1 MSSTR
6 TDHRDPGEHPEPTG
20 ERFIPELMS
29 GELID
34 AEHQTRYRF
43 SLPHV
48 RGCRVLDAGCGVGW
62 GSALLVE
69 AEASEVVGVDL
80 DPKTVE
86 DARRRVPAATF
97 LVGDLMDLPF
107 DDDSFDVVVC
117 FEAIEHT
124 GDTDRTLDQL
134 ARVLRPNGLLFVS
147 SPNPTVYPP
156 GNPFHLNEE
165 TPAELLRKAAG
176 RFAQVRLFR
185 QHVLIASVLCADRL
199 GRGTAI
205 APGVQAVTPLAPGH
219 DPYSVVVA
227 GNRELPQVEPMS
239 VLAPSTQLDNIATL
253 TDELGQEIK
262 RLNGELAR
270 LGEDHDELAGEAAAY
285 RAEAETERARL
296 VAEVERLRVAAA
308 EDLAEL
314 RTSRDRYAAMILTS
328 EQKLHAARREREQ
341 WRGVEQELDAAR
353 RERDQWRGDF
363 LAIAYSRSWRLTKP
377 LRDAGGRLPEP
388 AVTALR
394 RALRIAR
401 RLRARRRP

>member
-1 MSSTR
+1 MSLAGEHPEPT
-6 TDHRDPGEHPEPTG
+6 GEHPEPTG

-69 AEASEVVGVDL
+69 AGASEVVGVDL
-80 DPKTVE
+80 DPEAVE

-97 LVGDLMDLPF
+97 AVGDLMDLPF

-124 GDTDRTLDQL
+124 GDTERTLDQL
-134 ARVLRPNGLLFVS
+134 DRVLRPNGLLFVS
-147 SPNPTVYPP
+147 SPNPDVYPP

-199 GRGTAI
+199 GDRATAI
-205 APGVQAVTPLAPGH
+205 APGVEAVTPLVPGH

-227 GNRELPQVEPMS
+227 GNGELPAVAPMS
-239 VLAPSTQLDNIATL
+239 VLAPSTQLDNITTL
-253 TDELGQEIK
+253 ADELGQEIK

-270 LGEDHDELAGEAAAY
+270 LREDHDKLGRDASAY
-285 RAEAETERARL
+285 RAEAGTERAGL
-296 VAEVERLRVAAA
+296 VAEIERLRVAGA

-314 RTSRDRYAAMILTS
+314 RTSRDRYAAMILT
-328 EQKLHAARREREQ
+328 
-341 WRGVEQELDAAR
+341 GEQELDAAR
-353 RERDQWRGDF
+353 RERDQWRGDYRV
-363 LAIAYSRSWRLTKP
+363 IAYSRSWRLTKP
-377 LRDAGGRLPEP
+377 LRDARRRLPQP
-388 AVTALR
+388 AVATLR
-394 RALRIAR
+394 RARRIAR
-401 RLRARRRP
+401 SLKARWRR

>member
-1 MSSTR
+1 MSQA
-6 TDHRDPGEHPEPTG
+6 G

-80 DPKTVE
+80 DPETVE

-97 LVGDLMDLPF
+97 VVGDLMDLPF

-124 GDTDRTLDQL
+124 GDTERTLDQL

-165 TPAELLRKAAG
+165 TPPELLRKAAG
-176 RFAQVRLFR
+176 RFAHVRLFR

-199 GRGTAI
+199 GRGATAV
-205 APGVQAVTPLAPGH
+205 APGVHAVAPLAPGH

-227 GNRELPQVEPMS
+227 GNGELPRVAPMS

-253 TDELGQEIK
+253 ADELGQEIE
-262 RLNGELAR
+262 RLNGELAGLR
-270 LGEDHDELAGEAAAY
+270 DHDKLGREAAAY
-285 RAEAETERARL
+285 RAAAETERARL
-296 VAEVERLRVAAA
+296 VAEVERLRVATT

-314 RTSRDRYAAMILTS
+314 RTSRDRYAAMILS
-328 EQKLHAARREREQ
+328 
-341 WRGVEQELDAAR
+341 GEQELDAAR
-353 RERDQWRGDF
+353 RERDQWRGDYRV
-363 LAIAYSRSWRLTKP
+363 IAYSRSWRLTKP
-377 LRDAGGRLPEP
+377 LRDARGRLPEP

-401 RLRARRRP
+401 WLRARRRR